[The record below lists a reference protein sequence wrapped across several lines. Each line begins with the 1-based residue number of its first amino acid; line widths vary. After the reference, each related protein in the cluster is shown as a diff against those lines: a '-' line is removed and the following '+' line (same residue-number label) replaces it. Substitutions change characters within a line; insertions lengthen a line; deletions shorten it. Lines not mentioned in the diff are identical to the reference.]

1 MINCLFDYIGLQD
14 VTTPTSGKYL
24 NRLQGIDTNQLDLIR
39 DNETYTIEDAWD
51 DIQNRAIDEFE
62 QRLQEWGA
70 KFYRNRSYTSNIVT
84 GQYSEDNAIS
94 GGNNLA
100 GWKVDGSFGYYK
112 NMKLTIQNVR
122 LYSTNSVNSN
132 IFIYNAATGDLLD
145 TIPFAFLAN
154 QINEVPILKSYAAW
168 EYPRLFIC
176 YDESEVNTIKAS
188 DLFYQYT
195 FATSQARI
203 SKGSNVVY
211 DNIRGVGSEGQGMI
225 MTYNID
231 CSLDNWVCQR
241 LDLFTTPFMYLLG
254 YEFCQERLYSDRV
267 NRYTLLNRERARE
280 LADYFLE
287 RFNVQLKETLNALTI
302 DFGSDFCFKCD
313 REVNFKTQ
321 LP

>member
-1 MINCLFDYIGLQD
+1 MINCLFDYIGLID

-39 DNETYTIEDAWD
+39 NDETYTIEDAWD

-84 GQYSEDNAIS
+84 GQYDEDVAVS
-94 GGNNLA
+94 TGSSLA
-100 GWKVDGSFGYYK
+100 GWQFDGHFGYYK

-122 LYSTNSVNSN
+122 LYATNSVNSN
-132 IFIYNAATGDLLD
+132 IFIYNSSTGDLLE
-145 TIPFAFLAN
+145 TIPFVFQADT
-154 QINEVPILKSYAAW
+154 INEIPILKSYAAW

-176 YDESEVNTIKAS
+176 YDESEVQTIKAS

-195 FATSQARI
+195 FDTSEGRVA
-203 SKGSNVVY
+203 SGSPVKKA
-211 DNIRGVGSEGQGMI
+211 NINGVGSGGQGMI
-225 MTYNID
+225 VTYNID

-254 YEFCQERLYSDRV
+254 YEFCQERLYSDRI

-280 LADYFLE
+280 LGDYFLE
-287 RFNVQLKETLNALTI
+287 RFNVQLRETLNALTI
-302 DFGSDFCFKCD
+302 DFGADFCFRCD